1 MSNTAKTILVIEDD
15 LDQREIYKTVLQRA
29 GFTVVARGDALS
41 GLRWLEQILP
51 DLILLD
57 YMLPNI
63 SGAEMLARIRQTPNG
78 RYVPVVVATAVA
90 DLHRD
95 TFSAYNISAFLQKP
109 LTPDEL
115 THAIHKALKGSEPA

>member
-15 LDQREIYKTVLQRA
+15 IDQREIYKTILLKA
-29 GFTVVARGDALS
+29 GFTVVARSDALS

-57 YMLPNI
+57 YMLPSI

-90 DLHRD
+90 DLKRD
-95 TFSAYNISAFLQKP
+95 AFSAYNISAFLQKP

-115 THAIHKALKGSEPA
+115 IRAIQHALSGSEST